1 MDKLAVG
8 CSVNPS
14 KLLAAC
20 LLNHSSLILVLKVAV
35 EDLCNGTFDR
45 AV

>member
-20 LLNHSSLILVLKVAV
+20 LLNSSLILVLKVAV
-35 EDLCNGTFDR
+35 EDLFNGTFDR